1 MDIAKKELV
10 VNLCLLSLVL
20 SILNGALVVHINN
33 SLVSDT
39 PYVSGPGDFVVFVFF
54 FLILYGFHAVVS
66 FFHFAAAAFARR
78 SLVTRLAVFNAAGLA
93 LVGAIYVYIQDV
105 TVLFLVSSLGIFSLV
120 TAVIYR
126 KKVVD

>member
-20 SILNGALVVHINN
+20 SILNGALVVNINH

-66 FFHFAAAAFARR
+66 FLQFAIAAFARR
-78 SLVTRLAVFNAAGLA
+78 SLTRLAAFNTAGLA

-105 TVLFLVSSLGIFSLV
+105 TVLFLFSSLGIFSLV
-120 TAVIYR
+120 TAVINR
-126 KKVVD
+126 K

>member
-39 PYVSGPGDFVVFVFF
+39 PYVSGPGGFVVFVFF

-66 FFHFAAAAFARR
+66 FFSFRCG
-78 SLVTRLAVFNAAGLA
+78 S
-93 LVGAIYVYIQDV
+93 I
-105 TVLFLVSSLGIFSLV
+105 
-120 TAVIYR
+120 R
-126 KKVVD
+126 KKIACNKTCCF

>member
-20 SILNGALVVHINN
+20 SILNGALVVHINH
-33 SLVSDT
+33 SLVSVT

-66 FFHFAAAAFARR
+66 FFHFAAAAFAR

-120 TAVIYR
+120 TAVINR